1 MKLYAQTLTDYL
13 IKSARSCLEGQAGSH
28 ELRIV
33 TSSFPA
39 EIVEQTGKA
48 FQEFLSDRPQ
58 KIKFIFKAGYGLL
71 QDWQQSSVPKEQD
84 IVARLGRKEWID
96 EEDKLT
102 FYRNLKLDDFPE
114 YDFLIIVLIG
124 VDQARDK
131 ASLDDFFRVDARIL
145 WNDALRRS
153 FVPWLQ
159 KIFAKN
165 SPPISADEAQF
176 EEIDALLKLLHRNG
190 AGDLL
195 QMVSFLEHL
204 DLSGAQDGK
213 DVLLTMYDNLSF
225 WKLPKFQDLPYGN
238 RANWPKY
245 VQDSITFFS
254 YQNFLKSAARNK
266 TLKQIE
272 KFQQK
277 LENGEDDISFSEDL
291 FSNVEE
297 FLSCLEVYIARN
309 DQDAKERL
317 LQSNFVPIRDKI
329 LNLRNK
335 KTRPSAPK
343 LTKIDASPLETV
355 LAALWYCF
363 VDFKKICTKKNIS
376 PAVTLK
382 EIRIHGIKFRH
393 DLDSEDEGRDLLQ
406 GCFGGLD
413 TYITK
418 KLSINCEIDEEQ
430 EVTIPVYSYLIPVS
444 ADDFRLERAGAG
456 IPGFQF
462 KITFKTEPALQIE
475 RLFQW
480 QAPATQPYRNLW
492 NIVREIRRKLES
504 QLGSCLPVFT
514 LSHYNELFLA
524 SDEEEANRILKLGLN
539 RLQVV
544 NLLKLPELKGDDPL
558 NSSVKDLSYSY
569 GVFLRVMEENGFYA
583 ATDEPWRK
591 FQQKYERIMKEFVGN
606 VNVGPTNQF
615 APLMYKAFAIVS
627 EKDLQTPFVSYL
639 STAVLTGVHPALLE
653 MITNRDAFLVHGFQD
668 KVCRI
673 IYDTSGMKVSQQQWN
688 DVCDL
693 ATIKYPLFGLIS
705 DAGKNLNTDIKSHG
719 LIHCFGK
726 TPHTTAPLSAKM
738 LLRADENEELDF
750 TDSVLFRENRE
761 SRVIKRLLEE
771 YVMIYP
777 HAADGISLAIL
788 NAENFQ
794 TIIAGI
800 NAFLKNQV
808 GNRVQDNTPPYHFSL
823 ILLTSNSQQHES
835 ARLLQEWK
843 KRWESAGEIPKLSY
857 YKQCRLSIAH
867 RVARNPADYIKLVK
881 REEFDTDIAVLIDFI
896 SAGDVGNNVDQA
908 EPFKVDW
915 EHPLKFPIVETPR
928 CSDEHPAQAFIRE
941 KVISN
946 RRFRLAALHSQLGV
960 YFKHPGYE
968 LGQEYIVISEGDYG
982 QWKKLIDLLHKNSTW
997 VVCIDP
1003 AIDEKLTGGNNN
1015 SQEEGHSPR
1024 EIIGFSSGVGSRGEL
1039 NYTLST
1045 ERSSLVGVEKGIAKQ
1060 LNLICGP
1067 WDHDKLHTT
1076 AHCLVIKSRELS
1088 GLSLVRATGPGQRNI
1103 RELIAS
1109 TLVRITLP
1117 VPAEKGLLLCDELIS
1132 LDAFMHWFDNAGDP
1146 ERPDLLR
1153 IVAYLKENGLILI
1166 DAHLVE
1172 CKLAQENSDHLNKAH
1187 VQLESGLRHLMDVFR
1202 PREADNTSKFDQRYW
1217 WAQIQRLVAS
1227 KSRIPTAKQRD
1238 VTHAL
1243 EMLGEGKFTICWQA
1257 MAVAFWTDSNNHSYD
1272 RLQEWD
1278 FFFQDRQ
1285 LAIDVI
1291 CAGAGIILPICKG
1304 EEHIELPCSGS
1315 TVCFP
1320 ESDLIYD
1327 QDTVEMVNDKA
1338 TVNEQ
1343 SEAKGS
1349 EFKKN
1354 DRTVTRHHTEIISDN
1369 SEQEQHESLVSKHEI
1384 KTDSK
1389 SNYSI
1394 SQENVDQ
1401 EEESIDVEN
1410 VVGSTVDVAEVSDL
1424 AVPERVFLGETLGA
1438 VQREVFWEF
1447 GHAGLSNRHFLIF
1460 GQSGVGKTYAIQAI
1474 LLELAKLG
1482 QHTAIIDYT
1491 SGFLKKHLEEEFKA
1505 ATNPKTYYVKKTPLP
1520 INPFRQ
1526 RRMMLDEDFEDIED
1540 AYSVA
1545 GRVTSVFTSVYSSF
1559 GEQQKAL
1566 LHRVIEEGIESYAD
1580 GYNFERLLEDLKN
1593 DASANAVTVAN
1604 KLTPLGRA
1612 NLFQGEKGN
1621 SWQKIY
1627 SDPDANVNIL
1637 QLAGLSRDLSKMAT
1651 EFILWDLYDF
1661 ASNQGSKNRPLPMVL
1676 DEIQNLDHRLDSPLG
1691 KFLTEGRKFGLCAI
1705 LATQTLSNLSQEAQS
1720 RLFMA
1725 THKLFFRPA
1734 DPELKE
1740 YATLLANATSEKVNI
1755 WKEKLVALNKGECY
1769 SLGPSLNVKTG
1780 QLEEKAFPIRIS
1792 SMEKRLD
1799 RRND

>member
-13 IKSARSCLEGQAGSH
+13 IKNARSCLEDQAGSH

-39 EIVEQTGKA
+39 DIVEQAGKG

-71 QDWQQSSVPKEQD
+71 QDWQQNISPKEQD
-84 IVARLGRKEWID
+84 IVARLGRNEWID

-102 FYRNLKLDDFPE
+102 FYRNLKLNDFPE
-114 YDFLIIVLIG
+114 YDFLIIILIG

-145 WNDALRRS
+145 WNDALRCS

-165 SPPISADEAQF
+165 SPPISADEEQF
-176 EEIDALLKLLHRNG
+176 EEIDTLLKLLHKNG

-213 DVLLTMYDNLSF
+213 DVLLTMYENLSF
-225 WKLPKFQDLPYGN
+225 WQLPKFQDLPYGN

-254 YQNFLKSAARNK
+254 YQNLLKSAARNK
-266 TLKQIE
+266 TIKQIRN
-272 KFQQK
+272 FQLK
-277 LENGEDDISFSEDL
+277 LENGEDDISFPEDI
-291 FSNVEE
+291 FSSVED
-297 FLSCLEVYIARN
+297 FLSCLKNYIARN
-309 DQDAKERL
+309 DQDEKERL
-317 LQSNFVPIRDKI
+317 LDSNFVPIRDKI

-335 KTRPSAPK
+335 KTRRSTPK

-355 LAALWYCF
+355 LTALWYCF
-363 VDFKKICTKKNIS
+363 VDFKKICTKENLS
-376 PAVTLK
+376 PAASLK
-382 EIRIHGIKFRH
+382 EIHIQGIKFRH
-393 DLDSEDEGRDLLQ
+393 DLDSEDEGRDLIQ

-413 TYITK
+413 AYITK
-418 KLSINCEIDEEQ
+418 NLPINCKIDDEQ
-430 EVTIPVYSYLIPVS
+430 EVNIPVLSSLIPVS
-444 ADDFRLERAGAG
+444 ADDFRLERSGAG

-462 KITFKTEPALQIE
+462 KIIFKTEPALQIE

-480 QAPATQPYRNLW
+480 QTPATQPYRNLW
-492 NIVREIRRKLES
+492 NIVREIRRKLEP
-504 QLGSCLPVFT
+504 QIGSCLPVFT

-544 NLLKLPELKGDDPL
+544 NLLKLPELKNDDPL
-558 NSSVKDLSYSY
+558 NSSIKDLSHIF
-569 GVFLRVMEENGFYA
+569 GIFLRAMEKDGFYS
-583 ATDEPWRK
+583 ATEEPWRK
-591 FQQKYERIMKEFVGN
+591 FQQKYEKIMKEFVGKGG
-606 VNVGPTNQF
+606 VGPTNQF

-639 STAVLTGVHPALLE
+639 STAVLTGIHPSLLE
-653 MITNRDAFLVHGFQD
+653 MITNRDTFLVHGFQD
-668 KVCRI
+668 KICRI
-673 IYDTSGMKVSQQQWN
+673 ISDTSGIKVNQQQWN
-688 DVCDL
+688 DVCEL

-726 TPHTTAPLSAKM
+726 PPHTTAPLSAKM

-788 NAENFQ
+788 NGDNFQ

-800 NAFLKNQV
+800 NAFLKDQI
-808 GNRVQDNTPPYHFSL
+808 GNRVEDNIPPYHFSL
-823 ILLTSNSQQHES
+823 ILLTSNSQQHEA

-857 YKQCRLSIAH
+857 YRQCRLSIAH
-867 RVARNPADYIKLVK
+867 RVSRNPDDYIKLVE
-881 REEFDTDIAVLIDFI
+881 RAEFDTDIAVLIDFI
-896 SAGDVGNNVDQA
+896 AAGDVGNDVEQT

-928 CSDEHPAQAFIRE
+928 CSDEHPAQAYKRA

-946 RRFRLAALHSQLGV
+946 RRFRLAALHSELGV
-960 YFKHPGYE
+960 YFKHPDYV

-982 QWKKLIDLLHKNSTW
+982 RWKKLIDILHKNSTW

-1003 AIDEKLTGGNNN
+1003 AIDEKLTGENNN
-1015 SQEEGHSPR
+1015 SHNEGHVPR

-1045 ERSSLVGVEKGIAKQ
+1045 ERSSLAGVEKGIAKQ

-1067 WDHDKLHTT
+1067 WDQAKLKTT

-1117 VPAEKGLLLCDELIS
+1117 EPAGKGLILCDELIS
-1132 LDAFMHWFDNAGDP
+1132 LDAFMHWFDTAGDP

-1153 IVAYLKENGLILI
+1153 IVAYLGKNGLILI
-1166 DAHLVE
+1166 DTHLVE

-1202 PREADNTSKFDQRYW
+1202 PREADNASKFDQRYW

-1227 KSRIPTAKQRD
+1227 KSRIPTARQRE

-1257 MAVAFWTDSNNHSYD
+1257 MAVAYWTDSDDQSYD
-1272 RLQEWD
+1272 RTQEWD

-1304 EEHIELPCSGS
+1304 EEQIVLPCSGS

-1320 ESDLIYD
+1320 
-1327 QDTVEMVNDKA
+1327 QDITGMENDKE
-1338 TVNEQ
+1338 TLSEQ
-1343 SEAKGS
+1343 SETKEP
-1349 EFKKN
+1349 EFKEKDN
-1354 DRTVTRHHTEIISDN
+1354 TDATHPTETVSDD
-1369 SEQEQHESLVSKHEI
+1369 SKHEQHGIDVNKHEI
-1384 KTDSK
+1384 KTDSNSK
-1389 SNYSI
+1389 DSM
-1394 SQENVDQ
+1394 SQGNIDK
-1401 EEESIDVEN
+1401 EEEAIHVADVDED
-1410 VVGSTVDVAEVSDL
+1410 TVDVIAIPAS

-1447 GHAGLSNRHFLIF
+1447 GHSGLSNRHFLIF

-1491 SGFLKKHLEEEFKA
+1491 SGFLKKHLEAEFKA
-1505 ATNPKTYYVKKTPLP
+1505 AADPKTYYVKKTPLP

-1526 RRMMLDEDFEDIED
+1526 RRMLLDEDFEDIED

-1566 LHRVIEEGIESYAD
+1566 LHKVIEAGIESYAD
-1580 GYNFERLLEDLKN
+1580 GYNFERLLEDLEN

-1612 NLFQGEKGN
+1612 NLFQGKKGN
-1621 SWQKIY
+1621 SWQQIY
-1627 SDPDANVNIL
+1627 SDPESNVNIL

-1691 KFLTEGRKFGLCAI
+1691 KFLTEGRKFGLSAI

-1740 YATLLANATSEKVNI
+1740 YATLLANATSEKINI

-1769 SLGPSLNVKTG
+1769 SLGPSLNLKTG
-1780 QLEEKAFPIRIS
+1780 KLEEKAFPIRIS
-1792 SMEKRLD
+1792 AMEKRLA

>member
-13 IKSARSCLEGQAGSH
+13 IKNARLCLEDQAGSR

-33 TSSFPA
+33 TSSYPA
-39 EIVEQTGKA
+39 EIVEQTGRG
-48 FQEFLSDRPQ
+48 FQEFLSARPQ
-58 KIKFIFKAGYGLL
+58 KIKLVFKVGYGLL
-71 QDWQQSSVPKEQD
+71 QDWKETSSSDPKEQD
-84 IVARLGRKEWID
+84 TLVRLSRQEWID

-102 FYRNLKLDDFPE
+102 FYRNLKLDDFPG
-114 YDFLIIVLIG
+114 YDFLVIILIG

-131 ASLDDFFRVDARIL
+131 ASLDDFFRVDAKII
-145 WNDALRRS
+145 WDDALRCS
-153 FVPWLQ
+153 FVSWLQ
-159 KIFAKN
+159 KIFENN
-165 SPPISADEAQF
+165 SPPIAADDAQF
-176 EEIDALLKLLHRNG
+176 EEIDTLLKLLHKNG

-195 QMVSFLEHL
+195 QMVSYLEHL
-204 DLSGAQDGK
+204 DLRGAQDGK
-213 DVLLTMYDNLSF
+213 DVLLTIYKNLSF
-225 WKLPKFQDLPYGN
+225 WQLPKFQDLPYGN
-238 RANWPKY
+238 RANWPQY
-245 VQDSITFFS
+245 IQDATVFFS
-254 YQNFLKSAARNK
+254 YQNFLKSAAKNKALKQVHNFRNK
-266 TLKQIE
+266 
-272 KFQQK
+272 
-277 LENGEDDISFSEDL
+277 LESGEDDISPPEDL
-291 FSNVEE
+291 FTDVED
-297 FLSCLEVYIARN
+297 FLSCLEKYIARN
-309 DQDAKERL
+309 DQPAKDRL
-317 LQSNFVPIRDKI
+317 LESDFVPIRDKI

-335 KTRPSAPK
+335 KTRRGTPK
-343 LTKIDASPLETV
+343 LTKIDASPLESV
-355 LAALWYCF
+355 LTALWYCF
-363 VDFKKICTKKNIS
+363 VDFKKTCTKENLS
-376 PAVTLK
+376 PAAVLQ
-382 EIRIHGIKFRH
+382 EIHIQGIKFRH

-413 TYITK
+413 SFITK
-418 KLSINCEIDEEQ
+418 YVQLNCTIDEE
-430 EVTIPVYSYLIPVS
+430 ERVFPLHSSLIPLS
-444 ADDFRLERAGAG
+444 ADDLGLERSGAA

-462 KITFKTEPALQIE
+462 KIFFKTEPALRIE

-492 NIVREIRRKLES
+492 NLVREIRKKL
-504 QLGSCLPVFT
+504 QTQAGSCLPVFT

-539 RLQVV
+539 RLEVV
-544 NLLKLPELKGDDPL
+544 NLLNKLPKAKDVDPL
-558 NSSVKDLSYSY
+558 QSSVNDLSHIF
-569 GVFLRVMEENGFYA
+569 GVFLHAIEKDGFYS

-591 FQQKYERIMKEFVGN
+591 FQQKYENILKKFVGKGG
-606 VNVGPTNQF
+606 VGPTNQF
-615 APLMYKAFAIVS
+615 APLMYKAFAIIS

-639 STAVLTGVHPALLE
+639 PTAVLTGIHPSLLE
-653 MITNRDAFLVHGFQD
+653 MLTNRDAFLVHGFQD

-673 IYDTSGMKVSQQQWN
+673 VSDTSGMKVNQQQWN
-688 DVCDL
+688 DVCEL

-705 DAGKNLNTDIKSHG
+705 DAGKNLNTDIRPHD
-719 LIHCFGK
+719 LIHCFGEP
-726 TPHTTAPLSAKM
+726 PHATAPLSAKM
-738 LLRADENEELDF
+738 LLRADENDELDF
-750 TDSVLFRENRE
+750 TDAILFRENRE
-761 SRVIKRLLEE
+761 SRVIKRLLDE
-771 YVMIYP
+771 YVMIHP

-788 NAENFQ
+788 NGDKFQ

-800 NAFLKNQV
+800 NAFLKDQV
-808 GNRVQDNTPPYHFSL
+808 GNRVQNDTPPYHFSL
-823 ILLTSNSQQHES
+823 ILLTSNSQQHEA

-857 YKQCRLSIAH
+857 YKHCRLSIAH
-867 RVARNPADYIKLVK
+867 RVARNPEDYIKLVE
-881 REEFDTDIAVLIDFI
+881 REEFDTDVAMLIDFI
-896 SAGDVGNNVDQA
+896 TAGDVGNDVEQT

-928 CSDEHPAQAFIRE
+928 CSDEHPAQAYKRA

-946 RRFRLAALHSQLGV
+946 RRFRLAALHSELGV
-960 YFKHPGYE
+960 YFKHPDYL

-982 QWKKLIDLLHKNSTW
+982 QWKDLIDLLHKNSTW

-1003 AIDEKLTGGNNN
+1003 AIDEKLTGENNN
-1015 SQEEGHSPR
+1015 DHEEGHSPR

-1045 ERSSLVGVEKGIAKQ
+1045 ERSSLAGVEKGIAKQ

-1067 WDHDKLHTT
+1067 WERDKLNTT
-1076 AHCLVIKSRELS
+1076 AHCLVTKSRELS

-1109 TLVRITLP
+1109 TLVRISLP
-1117 VPAEKGLLLCDELIS
+1117 APATEKGLQLCDELIS
-1132 LDAFMHWFDNAGDP
+1132 LDAFMHWFDTAGDP

-1153 IVAYLKENGLILI
+1153 IVAYLQENGLIFI
-1166 DAHLVE
+1166 DAHLIE

-1187 VQLESGLRHLMDVFR
+1187 VQLESGLRHLMDVFH
-1202 PREADNTSKFDQRYW
+1202 PRDAEVTSKFDQRYW

-1227 KSRIPTAKQRD
+1227 KSKIPTIKQRD
-1238 VTHAL
+1238 VTHGL

-1257 MAVAFWTDSNNHSYD
+1257 MAVAYWTDSNNHSYD
-1272 RLQEWD
+1272 RILEWD

-1285 LAIDVI
+1285 LTIDVI
-1291 CAGAGIILPICKG
+1291 CAGAGIILPICDG
-1304 EEHIELPCSGS
+1304 EQQIELPCSGN

-1320 ESDLIYD
+1320 KPSNAPDKDTSETIDDKEVDSEENDADHSDFKEDESQKEPL
-1327 QDTVEMVNDKA
+1327 N
-1338 TVNEQ
+1338 VNEHEINGDTQ
-1343 SEAKGS
+1343 PDEKITHDEIFGDHKEATHI
-1349 EFKKN
+1349 EPAKN
-1354 DRTVTRHHTEIISDN
+1354 DEIGEKIIS
-1369 SEQEQHESLVSKHEI
+1369 
-1384 KTDSK
+1384 
-1389 SNYSI
+1389 
-1394 SQENVDQ
+1394 
-1401 EEESIDVEN
+1401 
-1410 VVGSTVDVAEVSDL
+1410 AP
-1424 AVPERVFLGETLGA
+1424 AVPERIFLGETLGA

-1447 GHAGLSNRHFLIF
+1447 GHTGLSNRHFLIF

-1482 QHTAIIDYT
+1482 QHSAIIDYT
-1491 SGFLKKHLEEEFKA
+1491 SGFLKKHLEKEFKDTA
-1505 ATNPKTYYVKKTPLP
+1505 NPKMHYVRNTPLP
-1520 INPFRQ
+1520 VNPFRQ
-1526 RRMMLDEDFEDIED
+1526 RRMLLDEDFEDIED

-1566 LHRVIEEGIESYAD
+1566 LHKVIEEGIESYAD
-1580 GYNFERLLEDLKN
+1580 NYNFKRLLEDLEN
-1593 DASANAVTVAN
+1593 DGSANAVTIAN

-1612 NLFQGEKGN
+1612 NLFQGEKTN
-1621 SWQKIY
+1621 SWERIY
-1627 SDPDANVNIL
+1627 SDSESNVNVL

-1661 ASNQGSKNRPLPMVL
+1661 ASNRGSKNRPLPMVL

-1769 SLGPSLNVKTG
+1769 SLGPSLNLKTG
-1780 QLEEKAFPIRIS
+1780 QLEEKAFAIRIS
-1792 SMEKRLD
+1792 AMAKRLAMKRD
-1799 RRND
+1799 